1 MATCDFETRLDDT
14 LTQFVQDKS
23 RDTAISQAPDAADL
37 ISLADHLQIL
47 TPAPEPRLAEGRRKF
62 LNEAARLQ
70 DSRAVQRR
78 VLSLAFASVIVL
90 IVGSLLVIIAT
101 TGLGFQ
107 ANPTLQATLMPTQA
121 PALSATPKS
130 ARSQNYA
137 APDNA
142 NNVLSA
148 VQPYVPVPVP
158 APTPASLRTTSP
170 QILAMTWS
178 WLGA

>member
-1 MATCDFETRLDDT
+1 MATRDFETRLDDT
-14 LTQFVQDKS
+14 LTKFVQDKS
-23 RDTAISQAPDAADL
+23 RDTAISQVPDAADL

-137 APDNA
+137 APENA
-142 NNVLSA
+142 NNALSA
-148 VQPYVPVPVP
+148 VQPHAPTPV
-158 APTPASLRTTSP
+158 PTPASLRTTSP